1 MDNRKSLLRNSVY
14 NVMYKT
20 LNIVFPMITSMYVA
34 RILAADSI
42 GKVAAAQNIVSYF
55 TLLAAMGI
63 PTYGVKL
70 IAQYTDKSME
80 SSKAFSELFLINF
93 ILSMF
98 CSIAY
103 YLLIFT
109 VGYFDGKELLYAIC
123 GLNIIFNVFNVDWFY
138 QGVQEYG
145 YIALRSFLFKCLSM
159 FALVLL
165 VRSSRDYIFYALIS
179 SGALV
184 GNYIFNIVRIR
195 RYVSFS
201 FKGLHFDN
209 HLRHIFTLFI
219 ATIAVEVYVLADT
232 TMLDVL
238 CDSAIVGYYTM
249 SMRVIKIV
257 RSLVVAVSAVFLP
270 QLSFYY
276 FNGKWEEFFKLVN
289 RGAHI
294 LVVMSVP
301 ATLGL
306 LLVANEVVLVFFGSG
321 FSESIFTTRVLAI
334 SIVTVALS
342 NFTGLQILVTIG
354 KEKITT
360 ISTICGALVNIT
372 LNYFL
377 IRLYQHNGA
386 AIASVITEGLVMT
399 IQLVLARKYFKF
411 KFGWMKIL
419 LAASCMV
426 VSVILI
432 KQIFCPPI
440 LKLVLECCI
449 GVVVYIIALV
459 IGKDE
464 FVLSALKALRKKMG
478 KRQHGMENGEVNND
492 YFEKGIF

>member
-1 MDNRKSLLRNSVY
+1 MGSKKSLIRNSIY
-14 NVMYKT
+14 NVLYKT

-93 ILSMF
+93 ILSVF

-109 VGYFDGKELLYAIC
+109 VGYFDGKEFLYAVC
-123 GLNIIFNVFNVDWFY
+123 GLNIIFNVFNVDWFF
-138 QGVQEYG
+138 QGIQEYG
-145 YIALRSFLFKCLSM
+145 YIALRSFLFKCLSLLT
-159 FALVLL
+159 LVLL
-165 VRSSRDYIFYALIS
+165 VRSSGDYILYALIS

-201 FKGLHFDN
+201 FKGLHFDD

-238 CDSAIVGYYTM
+238 CDSAIVGYYTI

-276 FNGKWEEFFKLVN
+276 FNGEREEFSKLVN

-294 LVVMSVP
+294 LIVMSVP
-301 ATLGL
+301 AALGL
-306 LLVANEVVLVFFGSG
+306 LLVANEAVLVFFGSG
-321 FSESIFTTRVLAI
+321 FSESIFTIQVLAI

-360 ISTICGALVNIT
+360 ISTIWGALINIT

-377 IRLYQHNGA
+377 IRSYQHNGA

-426 VSVILI
+426 ASVIII
-432 KQIFCPPI
+432 KQISCPLI
-440 LKLVLECCI
+440 LKLALSCCI
-449 GVVVYIIALV
+449 GTAVYVVALIIV
-459 IGKDE
+459 RDE
-464 FVLSALKALRKKMG
+464 FVLSALNVMRRKFAK
-478 KRQHGMENGEVNND
+478 
-492 YFEKGIF
+492 